1 MSAIAASPSA
11 SEPTSSRWLF
21 SLPVDLSVFLGS
33 AAVSMALLWIGAR
46 AGLLGGATPEWA
58 WVPCVLLI
66 DVAHVYSTS
75 FKVYL
80 DVSELRRRP
89 LLYAAVPI
97 LGFAAAVVLYTFG
110 ALVFWRALAYLAV
123 FHFVRQQYGWV
134 ALYRGRCGEHDR
146 LGHWLD
152 AATVYAA
159 TLYPLAYWHAN
170 LPRRFWW
177 FLEGDFAL
185 AIPSRV
191 VSALG
196 WIYVCLLVVYT
207 LRSARA
213 WLVTGTPNPGK
224 DIVVATTAVCWYA
237 GIVAYNSD
245 YAFTV
250 TNVIVHGVPY
260 LALVWFSA
268 ARRSAAV
275 LGTLFSRF
283 FGRGVL
289 VFLATLWALAYV
301 EELVWDR
308 AVWQDRPWLF
318 GEGWDAGW
326 LHFLIVPLLAVP
338 QIVHY
343 VLDGF
348 IWKRRERASG

>member
-1 MSAIAASPSA
+1 MSTVATTSRPFEPSA
-11 SEPTSSRWLF
+11 SPWLF
-21 SLPVDLSVFLGS
+21 SMPVDLSVFLGS
-33 AAVSMALLWIGAR
+33 AAVSLALLWIGAR

-80 DVSELRRRP
+80 DTAELRRRP
-89 LLYAAVPI
+89 LLYLAVPVV
-97 LGFAAAVVLYTFG
+97 GFVLAVALYTMG

-177 FLEGDFAL
+177 FLEGDFGTTIP
-185 AIPSRV
+185 AIV
-191 VSALG
+191 ASALG
-196 WIYVCLLVVYT
+196 WIEVALLATYAA
-207 LRSARA
+207 RSAHA
-213 WLVTGTPNPGK
+213 WLVTKRPNPGK
-224 DIVVATTAVCWYA
+224 DIVVVTTAVCWYA

-268 ARRSAAV
+268 ERRSQAIPTSAYA
-275 LGTLFSRF
+275 RF

-308 AVWQDRPWLF
+308 AVWQDRAWLF

-326 LHFLIVPLLAVP
+326 IHFLLVPLLAVP

-348 IWKRRERASG
+348 IWKRRERTAG